1 MSLPSVVASLELVV
15 LSAGGYCI
23 ACPSDQV
30 DAMVTTPTSAPWGS
44 LESLLGLDDLEPV
57 KGAARQYLKIYR
69 GREPVLI
76 SLPTPPHLVTL
87 DATAVYPLPVLV
99 RQHCR
104 LPGLVALGSLHQ
116 GGSVGADQWLLIF
129 DFRQL

>member
-1 MSLPSVVASLELVV
+1 MPSVVASLELVV
-15 LSAGGYCI
+15 LNAGGYCI

-30 DAMVTTPTSAPWGS
+30 AAMVATPASEPWCS

-57 KGAARQYLKIYR
+57 NGATRQYLKIYR
-69 GREPVLI
+69 GQKQVLI
-76 SLPTPPHLVTL
+76 SLLSPPHMVTL

-116 GGSVGADQWLLIF
+116 GWSQGADQWLLIF
-129 DFRQL
+129 DFRHL

>member
-1 MSLPSVVASLELVV
+1 MVA
-15 LSAGGYCI
+15 
-23 ACPSDQV
+23 
-30 DAMVTTPTSAPWGS
+30 TPASKPWGS

-57 KGAARQYLKIYR
+57 NGTARPYLKIYR
-69 GREPVLI
+69 GQEPVLI
-76 SLPTPPHLVTL
+76 SLPSPPRMVTL
-87 DATAVYPLPVLV
+87 DADSIYPLPVLL
-99 RQHCR
+99 RQHCH